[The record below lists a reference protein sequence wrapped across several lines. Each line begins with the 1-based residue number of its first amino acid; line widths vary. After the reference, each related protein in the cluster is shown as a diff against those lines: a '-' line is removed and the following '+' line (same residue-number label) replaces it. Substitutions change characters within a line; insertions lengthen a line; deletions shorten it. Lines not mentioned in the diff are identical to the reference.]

1 MKKNLY
7 DFYNHATYIAD
18 TTSSLRKLTI
28 KDNVNI
34 WKKFFVSPSFM
45 IQNSSKNTF
54 EKEINNFRV
63 FSIGI
68 GYKLFSDFRK

>member
-1 MKKNLY
+1 M
-7 DFYNHATYIAD
+7 F
-18 TTSSLRKLTI
+18 SL
-28 KDNVNI
+28 NYFI

-63 FSIGI
+63 FSIGV